1 MSTEELKQIVAE
13 LAKEN
18 REAARRIQETDR
30 QMQETRKQMKESSQE
45 TERLMKESSQETD
58 RKMQETGRFLKEIG
72 KQIGG
77 LNSKWGSYT
86 EGLALPSMTELL
98 AKQFDIDTICPNALK
113 RKKKEIMEID
123 VLGFANG
130 SVNRVCIVE
139 VKSHIREDALEQLEK
154 TLERFAYF
162 YPEHKGKELI
172 AFLAGVSVSN
182 EVAKKVIEK
191 GYYLASTAH
200 DIFKLK
206 VPKGFKPKKMRV

>member
-30 QMQETRKQMKESSQE
+30 QMQETRKQ
-45 TERLMKESSQETD
+45 MKESSQETD